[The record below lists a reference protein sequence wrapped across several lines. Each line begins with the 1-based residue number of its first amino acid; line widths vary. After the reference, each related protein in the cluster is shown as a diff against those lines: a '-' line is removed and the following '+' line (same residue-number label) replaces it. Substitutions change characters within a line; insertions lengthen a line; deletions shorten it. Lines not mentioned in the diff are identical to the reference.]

1 MTSRIFASGLQGEP
15 MFILGNPCI
24 FFLGHPNTNY
34 PKVYPVCPRLNMQKH
49 LENPMGF
56 PQKMIHLHHPPQG
69 FTVENANI
77 KQLEEFEES
86 STSETEVFH
95 LRESMS
101 VWGLA
106 KMAKMEMH
114 LHVFCCDPNVT
125 MKRHGAPKWSNVMRD
140 SWLKKK
146 NMNSP
151 CGNCASTSK

>member
-1 MTSRIFASGLQGEP
+1 MHILLGSSKHKLPQGVP
-15 MFILGNPCI
+15 SVPG
-24 FFLGHPNTNY
+24 
-34 PKVYPVCPRLNMQKH
+34 RLNMQKH

-56 PQKMIHLHHPPQG
+56 PQKMIHLHAKYHPPQG

-101 VWGLA
+101 VFWDCFLGLA

-114 LHVFCCDPNVT
+114 LHSFLV
-125 MKRHGAPKWSNVMRD
+125 
-140 SWLKKK
+140 
-146 NMNSP
+146 
-151 CGNCASTSK
+151 